1 MQARIYQKAKSAMQS
16 GRRASS
22 SAQGGGGDWVLEFPR
37 GEASSPN
44 SLMGWASSGD
54 TLRTVQLRFGSAE
67 EAVAYAESCGIEY
80 RVIRPH
86 GVGRRGV
93 RRSYADN
100 FGYSRRESWTH

>member
-16 GRRASS
+16 GRL
-22 SAQGGGGDWVLEFPR
+22 GGGDWVLEFPR

-80 RVIRPH
+80 RVIRSR
-86 GVGRRGV
+86 GVGKRGV